1 MIRKWAVRGVMV
13 ISLLSAGAVTAS
25 GGPSLDWWVI
35 GGGGVSGTAGGSSLS
50 GTCGQWMVGGGTAGS
65 TQLGSGFWPGALGG
79 ESVFLPLLLRET

>member
-13 ISLLSAGAVTAS
+13 LSLLSAGAVAAS
-25 GGPSLDWWVI
+25 GSPSLDWWVI
-35 GGGGVSGTAGGSSLS
+35 GGGGSATAGGSSLS

-79 ESVFLPLLLRET
+79 ESVFLPLLLREA